1 MNYSMFY
8 NFHHLGDILLISFEN
23 KNVTDHERK
32 GQIEVLYHN
41 EEIIGYNIFDISKI
55 MKIKVDGLIILPPNA
70 LIDAI
75 NSLLSHQG
83 LAKLPYVSKSNFVVG
98 EVIDSKL
105 DQTKYLVD
113 VKIDGKMITVISKE
127 SIQKGL
133 KVVVAIIGATLF
145 DNSRI
150 DVSLR
155 NGVKIEGHLC
165 TKKDINM
172 EDSDELIIVDDDAI
186 VGADFFTQEVK

>member
-23 KNVTDHERK
+23 KNVTHHERK
-32 GQIEVLYHN
+32 GQIEVLYHH
-41 EEIIGYNIFDISKI
+41 EEVIGYNIFDVSKI

-75 NSLLSHQG
+75 NSLLVEQG
-83 LAKLPYVSKSNFVVG
+83 LTRLPYIKKSSFVVG
-98 EVIDSKL
+98 EIVTSKL
-105 DQTKYLVD
+105 EDTIYLLD
-113 VKIDGKMITVISKE
+113 VKIDGKTIKVISKE
-127 SIQKGL
+127 NVPIGT
-133 KVVVAIIGATLF
+133 KVVVAVIGATLF

-150 DVSLR
+150 DVSLI

-172 EDSDELIIVDDDAI
+172 DDSDELIVVDDDVA
-186 VGADFFTQEVK
+186 VGTDFFTQEVK